1 MKHWGA
7 LFVWIRSNSKTYIS
21 VYIMPAND
29 TLRRPQAKTTFRASV
44 SFLILMVLSMREVAG
59 LCSGVMI
66 CTNKDKVKRKKTQF
80 LDSKIISQHKV
91 KEKNRNLKLRALPL
105 GAESCLPNKK
115 QTNPTGYFY
124 CVYKDN
130 FSSISPPHYCKAAS
144 FFSSEVQIRGER
156 QNLTSF
162 LKDNILQKQSS

>member
-1 MKHWGA
+1 MLQQLTDIPEWPVCYVVICAYEFSSPEKKKKKKKVAILQLHLMKHSGA

-66 CTNKDKVKRKKTQF
+66 CTNKDKVKRKK
-80 LDSKIISQHKV
+80 ISV
-91 KEKNRNLKLRALPL
+91 
-105 GAESCLPNKK
+105 
-115 QTNPTGYFY
+115 F
-124 CVYKDN
+124 
-130 FSSISPPHYCKAAS
+130 
-144 FFSSEVQIRGER
+144 R
-156 QNLTSF
+156 Q
-162 LKDNILQKQSS
+162 